1 MLLGLLG
8 NAYCK
13 KGFHVFDTIL
23 WQRGGFLS
31 ADVVFHFC
39 RITIHFHIANMGFLY
54 FLMLK
59 KQRTFHLS
67 RYLYTVKEIVLL
79 HIYNIHT
86 WGHYVIS
93 HLNYNP
99 ILPIIIL
106 TKQIRKII
114 LPVWWHW
121 LQVWLKWFQFKGY
134 SRLSKKKKCKQYF
147 SNIIKK
153 NNCANY
159 SYFSISYVT
168 GVMTFINIT
177 APVQNNRDVN
187 IKERRKG
194 GWKKKMFSLALGLS
208 WPHIF
213 HSILEKKYFALNSK
227 GYCTLLLTRPMASP
241 TGRKYGNSYRWVIL
255 NSRKLLI

>member
-1 MLLGLLG
+1 MNLVQHQESPQKAALQLTAHFLCIRTVLADFFYVHLIRALHDNVITCQTAQNCLHLMLLGLLG

-114 LPVWWHW
+114 LPVWSHW
-121 LQVWLKWFQFKGY
+121 QQV
-134 SRLSKKKKCKQYF
+134 
-147 SNIIKK
+147 
-153 NNCANY
+153 
-159 SYFSISYVT
+159 
-168 GVMTFINIT
+168 
-177 APVQNNRDVN
+177 
-187 IKERRKG
+187 
-194 GWKKKMFSLALGLS
+194 
-208 WPHIF
+208 
-213 HSILEKKYFALNSK
+213 
-227 GYCTLLLTRPMASP
+227 
-241 TGRKYGNSYRWVIL
+241 
-255 NSRKLLI
+255 